1 MDRKSKHWE
10 KRATRNEN
18 KMGKKFTVRPL
29 LARLLI
35 AALWLLAF
43 GAATWAGLNVI

>member
-1 MDRKSKHWE
+1 MVALDSE
-10 KRATRNEN
+10 PAPEE
-18 KMGKKFTVRPL
+18 TVRPI

-43 GAATWAGLNVI
+43 GAATWAGLCVR

>member
-1 MDRKSKHWE
+1 MAALASE
-10 KRATRNEN
+10 PSLEE
-18 KMGKKFTVRPL
+18 TVRPL

-43 GAATWAGLNVI
+43 GAATWAGLCVK

>member
-1 MDRKSKHWE
+1 MAHLRLEALDE
-10 KRATRNEN
+10 KPAMEE
-18 KMGKKFTVRPL
+18 TVRPL

>member
-1 MDRKSKHWE
+1 MTVE
-10 KRATRNEN
+10 LIAYTQ
-18 KMGKKFTVRPL
+18 MPGKQGNPL
-29 LARLLI
+29 AVVEQ

>member
-1 MDRKSKHWE
+1 MAHLRLAALASE
-10 KRATRNEN
+10 PPMEE
-18 KMGKKFTVRPL
+18 TVRPL